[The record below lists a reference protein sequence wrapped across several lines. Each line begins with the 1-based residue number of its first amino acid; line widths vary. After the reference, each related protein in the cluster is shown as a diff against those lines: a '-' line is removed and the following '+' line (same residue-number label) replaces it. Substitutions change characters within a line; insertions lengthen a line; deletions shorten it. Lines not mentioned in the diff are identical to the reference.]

1 MNSLIMAQNDDFLL
15 SLAEEFDILLDK
27 TVQCL
32 EKAKKAHMQVEALYV
47 PNMKFT
53 EINQVLEATI
63 SELERS
69 K

>member
-1 MNSLIMAQNDDFLL
+1 
-15 SLAEEFDILLDK
+15 
-27 TVQCL
+27 
-32 EKAKKAHMQVEALYV
+32 MQVEALYV
-47 PNMKFT
+47 PNMNFT